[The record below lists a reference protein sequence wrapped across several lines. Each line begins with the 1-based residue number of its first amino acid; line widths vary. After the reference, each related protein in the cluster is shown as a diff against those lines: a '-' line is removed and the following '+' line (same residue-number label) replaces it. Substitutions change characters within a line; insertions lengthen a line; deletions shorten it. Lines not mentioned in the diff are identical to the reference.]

1 LPIHREVAAN
11 KRWSESAKLEYQNVP
26 LSEATCGETPPGLR
40 NRARTIRATMMK
52 IPTSV
57 AGSAMLELEAS
68 LADTSGPEAD
78 CELLA
83 PDPFAGVVVGDAV
96 LRELGTSGV
105 TLVGTLVLGA
115 TAFCVLVTAALVVS
129 PADFEVEL

>member
-1 LPIHREVAAN
+1 
-11 KRWSESAKLEYQNVP
+11 
-26 LSEATCGETPPGLR
+26 
-40 NRARTIRATMMK
+40 MK